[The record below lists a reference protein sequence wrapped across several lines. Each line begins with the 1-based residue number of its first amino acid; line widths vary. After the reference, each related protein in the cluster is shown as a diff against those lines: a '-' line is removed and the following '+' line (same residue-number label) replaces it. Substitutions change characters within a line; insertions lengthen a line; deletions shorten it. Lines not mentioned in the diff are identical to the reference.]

1 MADVSSGTI
10 GHSEASIEKLESLG
24 WGLLSVWIGL
34 ALLTHLGW
42 AIGFLGVGA
51 ILLCEQVAKKYFGRA
66 MDVFWIVVGAVF
78 VIGGMSDL
86 SGVHVPVIPVAL
98 IFAGVVLLLSAL
110 LKKTA
115 ADPSQ

>member
-10 GHSEASIEKLESLG
+10 AHSEVSLEKLESLV
-24 WGLLSVWIGL
+24 WGLLFVWIGL
-34 ALLTHLGW
+34 ALLTRLGW

-51 ILLCEQVAKKYFGRA
+51 VLLCEQVAKKYLGSA

-98 IFAGVVLLLSAL
+98 ILAGVVLLLSAL
-110 LKKTA
+110 FKKTA
-115 ADPSQ
+115 HASSQ